1 MVTPLNGACIMT
13 KAKWMFALAAA
24 AACAISCG
32 QPGTEPPAGAAAPAE
47 PGVTAAPTGQTGAAF
62 REPDVR
68 RSANGELN
76 ISLDLRFAKNT
87 LAGRVAETATFEGG
101 IPGPTFRIRPGDRF
115 RIHYTNNL
123 KYPESILP
131 AAAAE
136 QAQSMAAK
144 MALPGM
150 HMEGPPTP
158 EQLNAGFLLSNIH
171 THGLQVS
178 PTGNADN
185 PFLIFKPGDTF
196 DYDILLPKDQ
206 PAGLH
211 WYHPHRH
218 SSSAKQGWSGLGGA
232 IIVEGEIDK
241 VPEVAAAHERLMLL
255 QEIWLDHNGHV
266 PLGLPIPT
274 AGDVP
279 FSTIPAV
286 PSDMYYTINGVHQP
300 VLNVRPGSIERWRI
314 ANESPHKF
322 SRLTLD
328 GHTFSQISQDGIA
341 FPEPKPRKELL
352 MAPGNRAEVL
362 IKVEGPG
369 TYKLN
374 ALAYD
379 QGHPGGEMPQELM
392 LTMVSSGAPESGS
405 LPTRLVPAYRDV
417 SKEPVVAQ
425 RKVVFSGVTAVAP
438 VQFFLNKK
446 KFDGDRSDA
455 NVTVGK
461 VEEWTLVNDDV
472 YQHPFHIHVNP
483 FQVLEVNGSKYA
495 DDDVWWDTF
504 ALPPKSSVK
513 VRMKFRPDVTG
524 KTVYHCHILP
534 HEDNGMMSAFVL
546 MPAGGGTK

>member
-1 MVTPLNGACIMT
+1 MT
-13 KAKWMFALAAA
+13 KAKWMLAMVAAA
-24 AACAISCG
+24 ASAISCG
-32 QPGTEPPAGAAAPAE
+32 QSGPESPDRAAAK
-47 PGVTAAPTGQTGAAF
+47 VAAPSVTPAPDGETGAAF
-62 REPDVR
+62 REPKQVR

-76 ISLDLRFAKNT
+76 TTLDLRFAKNK
-87 LAGRVAETATFEGG
+87 LAGRNVETATFDGD
-101 IPGPTFRIRPGDRF
+101 IPGPTFRIRPGDRLK
-115 RIHYTNNL
+115 IKYTNSL

-131 AAAAE
+131 AAE
-136 QAQSMAAK
+136 AAK
-144 MALPGM
+144 AQKMAEMMVQSGM
-150 HMEGPPTP
+150 HMEGPPTQ
-158 EQLNAGFLLSNIH
+158 EQLNGGFLLSNIH

-185 PFLIFKPGDTF
+185 PFLIFKPPDTF
-196 DYDILLPKDQ
+196 DYEIHVPKDQ

-241 VPEVAAAHERLMLL
+241 VPQVAAAHERLMLL
-255 QEIWLDHNGHV
+255 QEIWLDNKGHV
-266 PLGLPIPT
+266 PMGLPIPT

-300 VLNVRPGSIERWRI
+300 VLNVHPGSIERWRI

-328 GHTFSQISQDGIA
+328 GHTFYQIAQDGIA
-341 FPEPKPRKELL
+341 FSEPKPRTEIL

-362 IKVEGPG
+362 IKVAGSG
-369 TYKLN
+369 TYKLK

-379 QGHPGGEMPQELM
+379 QGHPGGAMPEELM
-392 LTMVSSGAPESGS
+392 LTMVGSEAPESGS
-405 LPTRLVPAYRDV
+405 LPTELVPAYPAI
-417 SKEPVVAQ
+417 SKEPVVKQ
-425 RKVVFSGVTAVAP
+425 REVVFSGVTDVAP

-455 NVTVGK
+455 NVKVGT

-483 FQVLEVNGSKYA
+483 FQVLEVGGKRYT

-504 ALPPKSSVK
+504 ALPRKSRVK

-546 MPAGGGTK
+546 MPAEGGPK

>member
-1 MVTPLNGACIMT
+1 MT
-13 KAKWMFALAAA
+13 KAKWMLAMVAAA
-24 AACAISCG
+24 ASAISCG
-32 QPGTEPPAGAAAPAE
+32 QSGPESPDRAAAK
-47 PGVTAAPTGQTGAAF
+47 VAAPSVTPAPDGETGAAF
-62 REPDVR
+62 REPKQVR

-76 ISLDLRFAKNT
+76 TTLDLRFAKNK
-87 LAGRVAETATFEGG
+87 LAGRNVETATFDGD
-101 IPGPTFRIRPGDRF
+101 IPGPTFRIRPGDRLK
-115 RIHYTNNL
+115 IKYTNSL
-123 KYPESILP
+123 KYPLSILP
-131 AAAAE
+131 EAE
-136 QAQSMAAK
+136 AAK
-144 MALPGM
+144 AQKMAEMMVKSGM
-150 HMEGPPTP
+150 HMEGPPTQ
-158 EQLNAGFLLSNIH
+158 EQLNGGFLLSNIH

-196 DYDILLPKDQ
+196 DYEIHVPKDQ

-241 VPEVAAAHERLMLL
+241 VPQVAAAHERLMLL
-255 QEIWLDHNGHV
+255 QEIWLDNKGHV
-266 PLGLPIPT
+266 PMGLPIPT

-300 VLNVRPGSIERWRI
+300 VLNVHPGSIERWRI

-328 GHTFSQISQDGIA
+328 GHTFYQIAQDGIA
-341 FPEPKPRKELL
+341 FSEPKPRTEIL

-362 IKVEGPG
+362 IKVAGSG
-369 TYKLN
+369 TYKLK

-379 QGHPGGEMPQELM
+379 QGHPGGAMPEELM
-392 LTMVSSGAPESGS
+392 LTMVGSEAPESGS
-405 LPTRLVPAYRDV
+405 LPTELVPAYPAI
-417 SKEPVVAQ
+417 SKEPVVKQ
-425 RKVVFSGVTAVAP
+425 REVVFSGVTDVAP

-455 NVTVGK
+455 NVKVGT

-483 FQVLEVNGSKYA
+483 FQVLEVGGKRYT

-504 ALPPKSSVK
+504 ALPRKSRVK

-546 MPAGGGTK
+546 MPAEGGPK